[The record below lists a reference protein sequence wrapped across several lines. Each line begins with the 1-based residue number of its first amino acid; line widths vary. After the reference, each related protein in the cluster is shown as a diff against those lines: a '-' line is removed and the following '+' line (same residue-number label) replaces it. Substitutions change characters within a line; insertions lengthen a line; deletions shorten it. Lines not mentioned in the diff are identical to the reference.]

1 MPAPA
6 VMTMASAFLMISF
19 ARSIASCNDLNL
31 SVSMLPP
38 MALNAFGII
47 AGKADTF
54 LSILPLRVVFLKP

>member
-19 ARSIASCNDLNL
+19 AWSIASYNDSNL
-31 SVSMLPP
+31 SASILPP

-54 LSILPLRVVFLKP
+54 LSILLLHAVFLKP